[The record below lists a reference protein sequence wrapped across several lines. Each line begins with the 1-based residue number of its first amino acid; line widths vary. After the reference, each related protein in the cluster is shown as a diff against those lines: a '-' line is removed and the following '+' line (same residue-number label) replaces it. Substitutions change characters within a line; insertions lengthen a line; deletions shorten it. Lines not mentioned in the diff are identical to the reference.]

1 MWEIVTLRGLLR
13 GSPHEWTATERRQ
26 ALRAIG
32 RMLAVAAPLLTMILF
47 TISSASAT
55 SPWIFA
61 RYLVTLLIAFPVIIA
76 NTGQHL
82 DKRLSRR
89 TAHIGIGAILLLL
102 LSTQF
107 LGTLTTFRQ
116 VQAQQVV
123 NAQQMDLVQQLVAR
137 HDHAIYSEFWT
148 CYRTAFLSNERIVC
162 SVLNSDYIQKP
173 NRYTPYDYTVQAAR
187 LPVFVFPRDSNL
199 TRNFAALASKQGWQ
213 YRTTTVD
220 DQWVIFE
227 VTALAS

>member
-1 MWEIVTLRGLLR
+1 M
-13 GSPHEWTATERRQ
+13 
-26 ALRAIG
+26 
-32 RMLAVAAPLLTMILF
+32 MLF

-76 NTGQHL
+76 NAGQHL
-82 DKRLSRR
+82 GKHLSSR
-89 TAHIGIGAILLLL
+89 TARIGIGAILLLL
-102 LSTQF
+102 LSTQA

-123 NAQQMDLVQQLVAR
+123 NAQQMDLVQQLVAH

-148 CYRTAFLSNERIVC
+148 CYRTAFLSNEQIVC
-162 SVLNSDYIQKP
+162 SVLNSDFVQKP
-173 NRYTPYDYTVQAAR
+173 NRYAPYDYAVQAAR
-187 LPVFVFPRDSNL
+187 LPVFVFPRDSSQ